1 MGNNMGV
8 QTAVSVII
16 GAELGGTFKGAFTSS
31 KKQLD
36 TLGRSIK
43 QLNTTS
49 ENVNAFKDLRQ
60 STISAKQEW
69 NAAEAEVKRL
79 AKEIKNTEK
88 PSKELNNSFRN
99 AKKEAAIAKS
109 AYEQNK
115 AALKEMSTSL
125 KTAGVDTKNLTQE
138 QNRLGQAMEILRKR
152 QTALTAIENKRQANL
167 SKRSMYRSQ
176 MMDVVALGTSL
187 YGLVKPAIAFES
199 AMADV
204 KKVVNF
210 ETPQQIKEMEHDIKQ
225 LSKRIPIAVDGLTQ
239 MIATGGQLGVPREKL
254 AQFAEIASKMSIAF
268 DITAD
273 EASQSMAKLSNVLQ
287 VPIEEMTKVGDV
299 INHLSN
305 NTAATA
311 QDLLTVSIKAGAMA
325 KSFGMSHNELSALAS
340 SFIALGVAPEQAAS
354 SINMMT
360 SRLKLLPVATGAAR
374 DAFNMLGISM
384 QEYTNMVESGRG
396 KEALLSVLESIKGLS
411 TIKRSQALK
420 EIFGEKVSQKVNALI
435 DGLDS
440 LKTNLAMVS
449 DEAAYTNSMQQE
461 FEMRSATTA
470 NSLQLLKNQM
480 SVLATNIGATLL
492 PTINS
497 VVGIFGKAAS
507 SLAEFAEKHPTLIK
521 YIGLA
526 VTGMMSFKLAT
537 FALGYGFTFIK
548 GGILSIVGVFTR
560 LRTAFSLLKLGFGGL
575 IPIIRSVGTAIVS
588 NPIGLIITGIAVGA
602 ALIIKY
608 WKPIS
613 AFFKRIFEPVVEVFK
628 NVWNW
633 ITNLWEKAKDIFSG
647 IKEWIKDSWVGKAW
661 NWAFGS
667 NTEEPKPPEI
677 GQTIIEDT
685 DISNVK
691 EIPKTAINNS
701 SSQTNVSVNAPITI
715 NASEGATAEQIAQ
728 QVSAELNAREQA
740 AQRRMRG
747 VNYDQF

>member
-1 MGNNMGV
+1 MGV

-31 KKQLD
+31 KKQLE
-36 TLGRSIK
+36 TLGQSIK
-43 QLNTTS
+43 QLNTAS
-49 ENVNAFKDLRQ
+49 DNVNAFKELRQ

-69 NAAEAEVKRL
+69 TAAEAEVKRL

-109 AYEQNK
+109 AYQQNK

-125 KTAGVDTKNLTQE
+125 KAAGVDTKNLTQE

-152 QTALTAIENKRQANL
+152 QTALAAIENKRQANL
-167 SKRSMYRSQ
+167 SKRSAYRSQ

-210 ETPQQIKEMEHDIKQ
+210 DTPQQIKEMEHDIKQ
-225 LSKRIPIAVDGLTQ
+225 LSKRIPIAVEGLTQ

-268 DITAD
+268 DITSE
-273 EASQSMAKLSNVLQ
+273 EASTSMAKLSNVLQ
-287 VPIEEMTKVGDV
+287 VPIEQMTKVGDV

-384 QEYTNMVESGRG
+384 QEYTEMVQTGRG
-396 KEALLSVLESIKGLS
+396 KDALLAVLESIKGLS
-411 TIKRSQALK
+411 TIQRSQALK
-420 EIFGEKVSQKVNALI
+420 EIFGEKVSQKINALI
-435 DGLDS
+435 DNLD
-440 LKTNLAMVS
+440 LLRNNIEMVS

-480 SVLATNIGATLL
+480 SVLATNIGSTML
-492 PTINS
+492 PAINS
-497 VVGIFGKAAS
+497 IVGIFGKAAS
-507 SLAEFAEKHPTLIK
+507 SLADFAEKHPTLIK

-548 GGILSIVGVFTR
+548 GGILSVVSVFTR
-560 LRTAFSLLKLGFGGL
+560 MRTAFSLLKLGFGGL
-575 IPIIRSVGTAIVS
+575 IPIIRST
-588 NPIGLIITGIAVGA
+588 
-602 ALIIKY
+602 
-608 WKPIS
+608 
-613 AFFKRIFEPVVEVFK
+613 RC
-628 NVWNW
+628 
-633 ITNLWEKAKDIFSG
+633 
-647 IKEWIKDSWVGKAW
+647 
-661 NWAFGS
+661 
-667 NTEEPKPPEI
+667 
-677 GQTIIEDT
+677 
-685 DISNVK
+685 
-691 EIPKTAINNS
+691 
-701 SSQTNVSVNAPITI
+701 
-715 NASEGATAEQIAQ
+715 
-728 QVSAELNAREQA
+728 
-740 AQRRMRG
+740 
-747 VNYDQF
+747 

>member
-1 MGNNMGV
+1 MGV

-31 KKQLD
+31 KKQLE
-36 TLGRSIK
+36 TLGQSIK
-43 QLNTTS
+43 QLNTAS
-49 ENVNAFKDLRQ
+49 DNVNAFKELRQ

-69 NAAEAEVKRL
+69 TAAEAEVKRL

-109 AYEQNK
+109 AYQQNK

-125 KTAGVDTKNLTQE
+125 KAAGVDTKNLTQE

-152 QTALTAIENKRQANL
+152 QTALAAIENKRQANL
-167 SKRSMYRSQ
+167 SKRSAYRSQ

-210 ETPQQIKEMEHDIKQ
+210 DTPQQIKEMEHDIKQ
-225 LSKRIPIAVDGLTQ
+225 LSKRIPIAVEGLTQ

-268 DITAD
+268 DITSE
-273 EASQSMAKLSNVLQ
+273 EASTSMAKLSNVLQ
-287 VPIEEMTKVGDV
+287 VPIEQMTKVGDV

-384 QEYTNMVESGRG
+384 QEYTEMVQTGRG
-396 KEALLSVLESIKGLS
+396 KDALLAVLESIKGLS
-411 TIKRSQALK
+411 TIQRSQALK
-420 EIFGEKVSQKVNALI
+420 EIFGEKVSQKINALI
-435 DGLDS
+435 DNLD
-440 LKTNLAMVS
+440 LLRTNIEMVS

-480 SVLATNIGATLL
+480 SVLATNIGSTML
-492 PTINS
+492 PAINS
-497 VVGIFGKAAS
+497 IVGIFGKAAS
-507 SLAEFAEKHPTLIK
+507 SLADFAEKHPTLIK

-548 GGILSIVGVFTR
+548 GGILSVVSVFTR
-560 LRTAFSLLKLGFGGL
+560 MRTAFSLLKLGFGGL
-575 IPIIRSVGTAIVS
+575 IPIIRSVGAAIVS
-588 NPIGLIITGIAVGA
+588 NPIGLIITGMH
-602 ALIIKY
+602 
-608 WKPIS
+608 
-613 AFFKRIFEPVVEVFK
+613 
-628 NVWNW
+628 
-633 ITNLWEKAKDIFSG
+633 FSR
-647 IKEWIKDSWVGKAW
+647 DCLS
-661 NWAFGS
+661 
-667 NTEEPKPPEI
+667 
-677 GQTIIEDT
+677 
-685 DISNVK
+685 
-691 EIPKTAINNS
+691 
-701 SSQTNVSVNAPITI
+701 
-715 NASEGATAEQIAQ
+715 
-728 QVSAELNAREQA
+728 R
-740 AQRRMRG
+740 
-747 VNYDQF
+747 